1 MARKKTA
8 DGRRVTVCL
17 KLSEPEAAQVDQ
29 ARGRTT
35 RGEWARAAVLAAIVA
50 EPSPRPAR
58 KSRTPATPAAAA
70 PRKPGEPES
79 AADMMAALRK
89 RNVV

>member
-29 ARGRTT
+29 ARGKTT
-35 RGEWARAAVLAAIVA
+35 RGAWARAAVLAAIVA
-50 EPSPRPAR
+50 EPSSRPAR
-58 KSRTPATPAAAA
+58 KSQTPAKTTTP
-70 PRKPGEPES
+70 RNPGEPES